1 MAAIGSVLAFFRE
14 HGKPRERFGD
24 TLQRTGLPAL
34 VTFVSERTGLS

>member
-1 MAAIGSVLAFFRE
+1 MAAIVAALDFFRE

-24 TLQRTGLPAL
+24 TLKRTGLPAL